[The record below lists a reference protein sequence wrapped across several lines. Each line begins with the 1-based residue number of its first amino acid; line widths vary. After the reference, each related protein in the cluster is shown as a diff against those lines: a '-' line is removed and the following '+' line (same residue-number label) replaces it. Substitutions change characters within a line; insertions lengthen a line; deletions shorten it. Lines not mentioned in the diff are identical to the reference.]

1 MKKILQFT
9 LIELLVVIAI
19 IAILAAMLLPALA
32 KAREKAYAIS
42 CTSNMKQLG
51 LGFLQY
57 TQDNRNTPC
66 FGMFAGDPNGVPY
79 WYDYIAPYVEGGA
92 NSNGK
97 VSGVWNKSMKTF
109 QCPSITYD
117 RGYGDQGVVMPWGNI
132 TRASNPI
139 NTLSQYTT
147 ASWTS
152 LFADAQQCTSDALGV
167 LDATK
172 WVTMGKAVTQYQF
185 VNPPIKD
192 ADDQWGD
199 YSRLAVPRHNQLI
212 NTTFMDGHVEA
223 VQWRKWYGPLRNGHA
238 TGSAD
243 CHWDLN

>member
-1 MKKILQFT
+1 MKKVLQFT

-51 LGFLQY
+51 LSFLLY
-57 TQDNRNTPC
+57 TQDNSNIPC
-66 FGMFAGDPNGVPY
+66 WGMFANDPTAVPY
-79 WYDYIAPYVEGGA
+79 WYDYLAPYVEGGSG
-92 NSNGK
+92 SNGK
-97 VSGVWNKSMKTF
+97 VGGVWNKSMKTF
-109 QCPSITYD
+109 QCPSVTYE
-117 RGYGDQGVVMPWGNI
+117 RGYGDQGVVMPWGNFTAPGTI
-132 TRASNPI
+132 RKI
-139 NTLSQYTT
+139 GQYATP
-147 ASWTS
+147 SWTS

-172 WVTMGKAVTQYQF
+172 WVTMNKGAAHYQF

-199 YSRLAVPRHNQLI
+199 YSRLAVPRHNGMI
-212 NTTFMDGHVEA
+212 NGTFMDGHVEA
-223 VQWRKWYGPLRNGHA
+223 VQWRKWYGPLRDGHA

-243 CHWDLN
+243 CHWDVN

>member
-32 KAREKAYAIS
+32 KARDKAYAIS
-42 CTSNMKQLG
+42 CTSNLKQLG
-51 LGFLQY
+51 LGILQY
-57 TQDNRNTPC
+57 TQDNSNIPC
-66 FGMFAGDPNGVPY
+66 FGMFAGDPNGTPY
-79 WYDYIAPYVEGGA
+79 WYDYIASYTEGGG

-97 VSGVWNKSMKTF
+97 PSGIWNKSMKTY
-109 QCPSITYD
+109 QCPSCSYD

-139 NTLSQYTT
+139 NKLSQYSTPT
-147 ASWTS
+147 WTS
-152 LFADAQQCTSDALGV
+152 LFADAQQCTSDTLSI
-167 LDATK
+167 LDAQK
-172 WVTMGKAVTQYQF
+172 WVNMGKAVTQYQF

-192 ADDQWGD
+192 SDDQWGD
-199 YSRLAVPRHNQLI
+199 YSRLAVPRHNGMI

-238 TGSAD
+238 SGSAD

>member
-51 LGFLQY
+51 LGLLQY
-57 TQDNRNTPC
+57 TQDHDNIPC
-66 FGMFAGDPNGVPY
+66 WGIYASDPSGTPY
-79 WYDYIAPYVEGGA
+79 WYDYITPYIEGGG
-92 NSNGK
+92 NTSGK

-109 QCPSITYD
+109 KCPSVTYD
-117 RGYGDQGVVMPWGNI
+117 RGYGDQGVVMPWGNFTATSTI
-132 TRASNPI
+132 RK
-139 NTLSQYTT
+139 LGQYATP
-147 ASWTS
+147 SWTS
-152 LFADAQQCTSDALGV
+152 LFADAQQCTSDTLGV
-167 LDATK
+167 LDAQK
-172 WVTMGKAVTQYQF
+172 WVGMGKAVTQYQF

-199 YSRLAVPRHNQLI
+199 YSRLAVPRHNGMI
-212 NTTFMDGHVEA
+212 NGTFMDGHVEA

-238 TGSAD
+238 SGSTD
-243 CHWDLN
+243 CHWDVN

>member
-32 KAREKAYAIS
+32 KAREKAYSIS

-51 LGFLQY
+51 LGLLLY
-57 TQDNRNTPC
+57 TQDNDNIPC
-66 FGMFAGDPNGVPY
+66 FGMFAGDPTSVPY
-79 WYDYIAPYVEGGA
+79 WYDYIAPYVEGGG

-97 VSGVWNKSMKTF
+97 VGGVWNKSMKTF
-109 QCPSITYD
+109 KCPSVIYD
-117 RGYGDQGVVMPWGNI
+117 RGYGDQGVVMPWGNF
-132 TRASNPI
+132 TRTNNPI
-139 NTLSQYTT
+139 NKLSQYTT

-152 LFADAQQCTSDALGV
+152 LFADAQQCTSDTLGV

-172 WVTMGKAVTQYQF
+172 WVTMGRAVTQYQF
-185 VNPPIKD
+185 VNPPIKE

-199 YSRLAVPRHNQLI
+199 HSRLAVPRHNGMI
-212 NTTFMDGHVEA
+212 NGTFMDGHVEA

-238 TGSAD
+238 SGSAD

>member
-1 MKKILQFT
+1 MKKVLQFT

-57 TQDNRNTPC
+57 TQDSNDIPC
-66 FGMFAGDPNGVPY
+66 YGMFANDPNGVPY
-79 WYDYIAPYVEGGA
+79 WYDYLAPYVEGSA

-97 VSGVWNKSMKTF
+97 VSGVWKDSMKTF
-109 QCPSITYD
+109 KCPAITNA
-117 RGYGDQGVVMPWGNI
+117 RGYGDQSAVMPWGNF
-132 TRASNPI
+132 TSPASI
-139 NTLSQYTT
+139 NKLGYYKTP
-147 ASWTS
+147 SWTS
-152 LFADAQQCTSDALGV
+152 VFADAQQCTSDALGV

-172 WVTMGKAVTQYQF
+172 WVTMNKGAAHYQF
-185 VNPPIKD
+185 CNPPIKE

-199 YSRLAVPRHNQLI
+199 YSRLAVPRHNGLI

-238 TGSAD
+238 KGTAD
-243 CHWDLN
+243 CHWDAE